1 MPSYKAAFRPSNSK
15 LSSFKDSK
23 LAQSTRPA
31 VFTPNNEP
39 YLGRELLHHFDKV
52 IPTVL
57 QQNQLTASQTHGAE
71 LTDHQR
77 MACIVIPQAV
87 SLALSIRELIRQ
99 GYLFG
104 AHVLVRPL
112 IERAVILLYLRA
124 VPTDIEKWKR
134 GWHVRDDAPSLSK
147 MLEAIQRVSNRSDF
161 ARGAD
166 LTAALNSLL
175 HGKPESA
182 QWNTIALDDGSPGYA
197 SSKILERPDL
207 CDEVCANT
215 LPWLVITMA
224 MMAAYFPDT
233 KPLNPGV
240 HPTAASGRG

>member
-1 MPSYKAAFRPSNSK
+1 MQP
-15 LSSFKDSK
+15 
-23 LAQSTRPA
+23 TRPA
-31 VFTPNNEP
+31 VFSPSNEP
-39 YLGRELLHHFDKV
+39 YLGRDLLHRFDKV

-57 QQNQLTASQTHGAE
+57 QQNQITAKHTHGIA

-112 IERAVILLYLRA
+112 MERAVVLLYLKA
-124 VPTDIEKWKR
+124 VPSDIAKWNR
-134 GWHVRDDAPSLSK
+134 GWHARDDAPSLSK
-147 MLEAIQRVSNRSDF
+147 MLEAIQKVANRSEF

-166 LTAALNSLL
+166 LTAAFNSLL
-175 HGKPESA
+175 HGKPDSA
-182 QWNTIALDDGSPGYA
+182 LWNTISLDNDRPAYA
-197 SSKILERPDL
+197 SSKILDRPDL

-215 LPWLVITMA
+215 LPWLVVTMA
-224 MMAAYFPDT
+224 MMAAYFPDAE
-233 KPLNPGV
+233 PPD
-240 HPTAASGRG
+240 TAAQPTMTG

>member
-1 MPSYKAAFRPSNSK
+1 
-15 LSSFKDSK
+15 
-23 LAQSTRPA
+23 
-31 VFTPNNEP
+31 VFTPDNEP
-39 YLGRELLHHFDKV
+39 YLGRDLLHRFDRV

-57 QQNQLTASQTHGAE
+57 QQNQITARYTHGIA

-112 IERAVILLYLRA
+112 MERAVVLLYLRA
-124 VPTDIEKWKR
+124 VPSDIAKWNR
-134 GWHVRDDAPSLSK
+134 GWHTRDDAPSLAK
-147 MLEAIQRVSNRSDF
+147 MLEAIQKVANRKEF

-175 HGKPESA
+175 HGKPDSA
-182 QWNTIALDDGSPGYA
+182 LWNTIALDNDRPGNA
-197 SSKILERPDL
+197 SSKILDRPEL

-215 LPWLVITMA
+215 LPWLVVTMA
-224 MMAAYFPDT
+224 MMAAYFPDAE
-233 KPLNPGV
+233 PLNPGV
-240 HPTAASGRG
+240 QPTPASGRG